1 MSELLRLN
9 LQFFADDTDTTNDD
23 QQGTDQNSSD
33 QNTDVKTFTQDEMNA
48 VISKRLKQEQKRIRE
63 EIDKEYKMKAM
74 SEEERKQE
82 ELKEAL
88 RVADEYK
95 QRARV
100 AELKDTAAST
110 LRNASIPSVFAN
122 YLLGEDEEKTLDNVS
137 KFKETWE
144 KELNK
149 AVKARLSKETPEKHE
164 NTEEKD
170 KDNKLLSAFDKAF
183 K

>member
-110 LRNASIPSVFAN
+110 LRNASIPSVFAD

-164 NTEEKD
+164 KTEEKD